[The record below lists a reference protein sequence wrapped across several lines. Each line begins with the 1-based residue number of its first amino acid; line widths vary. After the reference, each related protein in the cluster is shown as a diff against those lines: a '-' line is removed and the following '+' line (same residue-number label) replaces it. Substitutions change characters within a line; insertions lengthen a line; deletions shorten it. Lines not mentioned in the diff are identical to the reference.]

1 MPSLQPTPKTFRKIC
16 TVRGSIVPD
25 ENEIFRK
32 PDEIKCFANLTENL
46 YPEKVICYKVD
57 VYI

>member
-46 YPEKVICYKVD
+46 YSEKVTCYKVD
-57 VYI
+57 V